1 MSNILVQNFKIE
13 LSDEEMSLISGG
25 ESLSSSLDNI
35 EQSMIH
41 SIRAGF
47 SDIRHKVGE
56 RKIKSVRLIMPLMD
70 FSFED

>member
-1 MSNILVQNFKIE
+1 MSDILVQNFKIE
-13 LSDEEMSLISGG
+13 LNNENLSLVSGG
-25 ESLSSSLDNI
+25 ESMSSSLDNI
-35 EQSMIH
+35 EQSIIH

-47 SDIRHKVGE
+47 SDIRYKVGE

>member
-1 MSNILVQNFKIE
+1 MSDILVQNFKIE
-13 LSDEEMSLISGG
+13 LNNENLSLISGG
-25 ESLSSSLDNI
+25 ESMSSSLDNI

-47 SDIRHKVGE
+47 SDIRHKVGD